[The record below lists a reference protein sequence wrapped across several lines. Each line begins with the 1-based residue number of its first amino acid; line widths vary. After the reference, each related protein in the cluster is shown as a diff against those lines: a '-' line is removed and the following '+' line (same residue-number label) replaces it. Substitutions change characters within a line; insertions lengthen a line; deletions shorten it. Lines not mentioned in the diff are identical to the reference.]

1 MKSISPM
8 FLLGVTLPVN
18 LRLVI
23 ALVYPPDSFAS
34 GAVVTTVIL
43 DGKGVIKLDGGAS
56 LTAHLAIFASAASRP
71 VPGRS
76 STAVLVYEW
85 NIPDHCAA

>member
-23 ALVYPPDSFAS
+23 ALDSFAS